1 MSVVK
6 YSPMSSVWGK
16 AGSSYEEFSEHFS
29 EAIQHCVQ
37 LIDPGPGEK
46 VLDVATGTGWA
57 ARLAA
62 RRESEVTG
70 VDFSEKL
77 IIAARELAGRD
88 GLSIRFDVGDA
99 EDLPYENDSFDVVLS
114 TFGVMFVSRPEQA
127 AKELARVCR
136 KGGRLGLTTW
146 PPDGTIAQLSR
157 EVTAKYSHSSPSM
170 PPLPSPWAWG
180 DCDRI
185 RELLDQW
192 FDLRFENGCTV
203 LREQDS
209 ERIWSLWIRSHGLM
223 ITKLEK
229 LSPREA
235 KTFRNEFIAFH
246 DRFSDKFGITM
257 PRDYLVTIGMRK

>member
-1 MSVVK
+1 MNDVK

-16 AGSSYEEFSEHFS
+16 AGSSYEEFSKHLS

-37 LIDPGPGEK
+37 MINPRPREK

-62 RRESEVTG
+62 QRESDVTG
-70 VDFSEKL
+70 VDFSEEL
-77 IIAARELAGRD
+77 IVAARKLAERD

-99 EDLPYENDSFDVVLS
+99 ENLPYEDDTFHVVLS
-114 TFGVMFVSRPEQA
+114 TFGVMFVSRPEKA

-146 PPDGTIAQLSR
+146 PPDGTVAQLSR
-157 EVTAKYSHSSPSM
+157 EVTAKYLHSSPDT
-170 PPLPSPWAWG
+170 PPSPSPWAWG

-185 RELLDQW
+185 RELLSQW
-192 FDLRFENGCTV
+192 FELRFENGCTM
-203 LREQDS
+203 LREQNS
-209 ERIWSLWIRSHGLM
+209 ERIWTLWIRSHGLM

-235 KTFRNEFIAFH
+235 KTFRSEFITFH
-246 DRFSDKFGITM
+246 DRFSDKSGVTM
-257 PRDYLVTIGMRK
+257 PRDYLVTIGTRK

>member
-1 MSVVK
+1 MSGGNYRPLGSK
-6 YSPMSSVWGK
+6 WGK
-16 AGSSYEEFSEHFS
+16 AGSSYEEFSEHLS
-29 EAIQHCVQ
+29 EAIEHCVE
-37 LIDPGPGEK
+37 LIDPKPSEK

-62 RRESEVTG
+62 QRESKVTG
-70 VDFSEKL
+70 MDFSDEL
-77 IIAARELAGRD
+77 IMAAHDLAQRD

-99 EDLPYENDSFDVVLS
+99 ENLPYEDDSFDVVLS

-157 EVTAKYSHSSPSM
+157 EVTGKYRHSAPDT
-170 PPLPSPWAWG
+170 PPPPSPWVWG
-180 DCDRI
+180 DCDRVKD
-185 RELLDQW
+185 LLGQW
-192 FDLRFENGCTV
+192 FDLQFENGCTV
-203 LREQDS
+203 LREQNS

-223 ITKLEK
+223 ISKLEK

-235 KTFRNEFIAFH
+235 KAFRNEFIAFH
-246 DRFSDKFGITM
+246 DRFRDKFGITM
-257 PRDYLVTIGMRK
+257 PRDYLVTIGARI